1 MENDRK
7 YVEGDRYR
15 VLKDGGRFE
24 GLLLFGE
31 QNISG
36 WSRNI
41 KAGEVLTCLGWRE
54 VHALGVNMAG
64 IMWTGA
70 KVPENAVVMQFWPF
84 ESLFRP
90 IPMSSYLERLPDE
103 EELAKLS
110 LEEKLTQAMMAPVEP
125 SLEEIDDGHIE
136 DLTNALPEIKR
147 PVADPDEIVDL
158 TSQ

>member
-1 MENDRK
+1 MENK
-7 YVEGDRYR
+7 TYAEGDKFR

-41 KAGEVLTCLGWRE
+41 KAGEVITCLGWRE
-54 VHALGVNMAG
+54 ADALGTTIAG
-64 IMWTGA
+64 VMWTGA

-103 EELAKLS
+103 EE
-110 LEEKLTQAMMAPVEP
+110 QGQMPFVPEP
-125 SLEEIDDGHIE
+125 TLEEIDDGHIE
-136 DLTNALPEIKR
+136 DLTGHLPEIIGKSA
-147 PVADPDEIVDL
+147 ADADELVDL
-158 TSQ
+158 TAH

>member
-1 MENDRK
+1 MHENK
-7 YVEGDRYR
+7 YSEGDKFR

-41 KAGEVLTCLGWRE
+41 KAGEIITCLGWRE

-90 IPMSSYLERLPDE
+90 IPMSSYLERIPDE
-103 EELAKLS
+103 EELAQTLAT
-110 LEEKLTQAMMAPVEP
+110 LPQPT
-125 SLEEIDDGHIE
+125 LEEIDDGHIE
-136 DLTNALPEIKR
+136 DLTGHLPEIIGK
-147 PVADPDEIVDL
+147 PADDDELVDL
-158 TSQ
+158 TAH

>member
-1 MENDRK
+1 MADSNRR
-7 YVEGDRYR
+7 YAEGDKFR

-31 QNISG
+31 QNVSG

-41 KAGEVLTCLGWRE
+41 KAGEILTCLGWRE

-64 IMWTGA
+64 IMWTGM

-90 IPMSSYLERLPDE
+90 IPMASYLERMPDE
-103 EELAKLS
+103 EELAALPANA
-110 LEEKLTQAMMAPVEP
+110 TIVAMSEP
-125 SLEEIDDGHIE
+125 SLDEIDDGHIE
-136 DLTNALPEIKR
+136 DLTGHLPEIIK
-147 PVADPDEIVDL
+147 PKADDSDELVDL
-158 TSQ
+158 TGH